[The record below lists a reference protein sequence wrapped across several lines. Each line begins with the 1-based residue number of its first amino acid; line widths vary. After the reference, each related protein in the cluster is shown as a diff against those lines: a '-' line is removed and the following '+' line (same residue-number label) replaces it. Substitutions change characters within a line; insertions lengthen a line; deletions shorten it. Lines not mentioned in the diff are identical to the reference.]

1 MTEHPILFSA
11 PMVRAILKGDKT
23 QTRRVMKVQPQ
34 GHYWKTL
41 PGYQLKHT
49 EAVMANGKVAVK
61 FRHTIPQN
69 PSPDFENAWI
79 SCPYGVPGDLLWVR
93 ETVAHGEGLKY
104 HVAYKADSQCGA
116 WGWDGDGNP
125 LFSLH
130 GHVLEGDAGR
140 AVGNYGMHRYGKRWT
155 PSIHMPR
162 WASRIRLRI
171 RDVRVER
178 LQDISE
184 DDAVAEGVALERYVP
199 VSDSAGKHASGEA
212 EPTDPVAEYRDLWNH
227 INGAG
232 AWESN
237 PWVWALSFEK
247 VKP

>member
-1 MTEHPILFSA
+1 MTERPILFSA

-178 LQDISE
+178 LQDINE
-184 DDAVAEGVALERYVP
+184 DDAITEGVKP
-199 VSDSAGKHASGEA
+199 CTSTGWNGENLVVMTA
-212 EPTDPVAEYRDLWNH
+212 REAFADLWND
-227 INGAG
+227 INGPG
-232 AWESN
+232 AWDDN
-237 PWVWALSFEK
+237 PWVWALSFER